1 MTAVPKKDRAWLR
14 ANKQVFRGASGRSVW
29 MTTTALRKA
38 VRAGKANHWSV
49 VNIDFETGESS
60 ENMCPCCAAG
70 LDCLAWRAAGNG
82 WQPRMPKA
90 NAKPVSIPLAAFE
103 ASGRLH

>member
-1 MTAVPKKDRAWLR
+1 MAAISKEDQRFLTD
-14 ANKQVFRGASGRSVW
+14 NKQVFRGASGRNQW
-29 MTTTALRKA
+29 MTTAALRKA

-49 VNIDFETGESS
+49 VNIDFETGESL

-82 WQPRMPKA
+82 WQPRMPK
-90 NAKPVSIPLAAFE
+90 NVKPVICIRSIRPV
-103 ASGRLH
+103 